1 MNVLVKEIPP
11 KSIFN
16 LFVQV
21 LVSLIKQSFLYHCWN
36 WNSCTSM
43 ALGKD
48 TLEVTEWFFQMQSS
62 NGK

>member
-48 TLEVTEWFFQMQSS
+48 TLEVTE
-62 NGK
+62 